1 MSKKAGKTPWLGIRG
16 DRYYVFWRDREA
28 GRTKRLSLRTDDQ
41 VEAEHRYAAFLV
53 EGRAITHPT
62 ESNALT
68 VPDALDD
75 YHREHVVLKCADP
88 YRQEIAIEHLKAFYG
103 DRPVAEI
110 DIPRSRAYADARRAG
125 QVGGGK
131 NRPNRV
137 GSDGTIRRELNVLL
151 AAANHARRWKRIT
164 EMPSVELP
172 SEKRLGEDEQAPYYE
187 RSEVDM
193 LIDLAEGELQQF
205 VELAYWTGARR
216 RSIEN
221 LTRGQVKWE
230 QKRLILMQPGKRA
243 TKKRQPIVPILP
255 RMEPALIVLW
265 DQGGDPRLFRCV
277 DFYRPFR
284 ELCERVGL
292 AGRHNPHLLRHSRA
306 THLLQAGKSIYT
318 VARLLGDTVSTIER
332 VYGHHAADYI
342 AEEIGDE

>member
-1 MSKKAGKTPWLGIRG
+1 MTKKAGKTPWLGKRD

-41 VEAEHRYAAFLV
+41 VEAEHRYAAFLT

-62 ESNALT
+62 GGSALT
-68 VPDALDD
+68 VPAALDD
-75 YHREHVVLKCADP
+75 YYREHVALKCADP
-88 YRQEIAIEHLKAFYG
+88 GRQEIAIEHLKAFYG

-110 DIPRSRAYADARRAG
+110 DIPRSRAYADARRTG
-125 QVGGGK
+125 RVGGGK
-131 NRPNRV
+131 KPNRI
-137 GSDGTIRRELNVLL
+137 GSDSTIRRELSVLL
-151 AAANHARRWKRIT
+151 AAANHARRWKRIK

-172 SEKRLGEDEQAPYYE
+172 SERRLGEDEQARYFE
-187 RSEVDM
+187 RSEVNM
-193 LIDLAEGELQQF
+193 LIDLANGELQQF

-221 LTRGQVKWE
+221 LTRDQVKWD
-230 QKRLILMQPGKRA
+230 QKRLILMPPGKRV

-255 RMEPALIVLW
+255 RMEPALTKLW
-265 DQGGDPRLFRCV
+265 DQGGDPRLFRCA

-284 ELCERVGL
+284 DLCERVGMV
-292 AGRHNPHLLRHSRA
+292 GRSNPHLLRHSRA

-318 VARLLGDTVSTIER
+318 VARLLGDTVATVER

>member
-1 MSKKAGKTPWLGIRG
+1 MAKLKKNGKTPWLGKRG
-16 DRYYVFWRDREA
+16 EQYYVFWRDREA

-41 VEAEHRYAAFLV
+41 DAAEQRYAAFLV
-53 EGRAITHPT
+53 EGQGVAQPHF
-62 ESNALT
+62 LT
-68 VPDALDD
+68 VSAALDS
-75 YHREHVVLKCADP
+75 YYREHVALKCADP
-88 YRQEIAIEHLKAFYG
+88 YRQEIAIEHLKAFFE
-103 DRPVAEI
+103 DQSISEI
-110 DIPRSRAYADARRAG
+110 DIPRSRAYADVRRSD
-125 QVGGGK
+125 
-131 NRPNRV
+131 RI
-137 GSDGTIRRELNVLL
+137 SDGTIRRELSVLL
-151 AAANHARRWKRIT
+151 AAANHAKRWKRLT

-172 SEKRLGEDEQAPYYE
+172 GEKRPGEDEQALYYE
-187 RSEVDM
+187 RHEVDM
-193 LIDLAEGELQQF
+193 LMDMAKGELQQF

-221 LTRGQVKWE
+221 LTRDQVKWE

-255 RMEPALIVLW
+255 RMEPALKHLW
-265 DQGGDPRLFRCV
+265 DQGGNPRLFHCA

-284 ELCERVGL
+284 ELCESLGM

-306 THLLQAGKSIYT
+306 THLLQTGKSIYT

-342 AEEIGDE
+342 AEELGDE

>member
-1 MSKKAGKTPWLGIRG
+1 MSEKTRKTPWLGRRG
-16 DRYYVFWRDREA
+16 ERYYVFWRDSDA
-28 GRTKRLSLRTDDQ
+28 GRTKRISLRTNDQ
-41 VEAEHRYAAFLV
+41 GEAERRYAAFLV
-53 EGRAITHPT
+53 EGRAITHPRGD
-62 ESNALT
+62 NLLT
-68 VPDALDD
+68 VPTALDD
-75 YHREHVVLKCADP
+75 YYREHVTLKCADP
-88 YRQEIAIEHLKAFYG
+88 SRQEIAIEHLKAFYG

-125 QVGGGK
+125 QI
-131 NRPNRV
+131 
-137 GSDGTIRRELNVLL
+137 SDGTIRRELNVLL

-172 SEKRLGEDEQAPYYE
+172 SEKRLGEDEQASYFE
-187 RSEVDM
+187 RSEINM

-205 VELAYWTGARR
+205 IELAYWTGARR

-230 QKRLILMQPGKRA
+230 QKRIILMQPGKRV

-255 RMEPALIVLW
+255 RMEPALKQLW
-265 DQGGDPRLFRCV
+265 AHGGDPRLFGRAA
-277 DFYRPFR
+277 FYQPFR
-284 ELCERVGL
+284 DLCESLGM
-292 AGRHNPHLLRHSRA
+292 ADRHKPHLLRHSRA

>member
-1 MSKKAGKTPWLGIRG
+1 MAKLKKNGKTPLLGKRG
-16 DRYYVFWRDREA
+16 EQFYVFWQDSAA
-28 GRTKRLSLRTDDQ
+28 GRTKRISLRTDDQ
-41 VEAEHRYAAFLV
+41 DEAERRYATFLL
-53 EGRAITHPT
+53 EGQAVTRPQL
-62 ESNALT
+62 LT
-68 VPDALDD
+68 VPAALDD
-75 YHREHVVLKCADP
+75 YYHEHVALKCADP
-88 YRQEIAIEHLKAFYG
+88 YRQEIVIEHLKAFFG
-103 DRPVAEI
+103 DRSVSEI
-110 DIPRSRAYADARRAG
+110 DIPRSRAYADSRRADG
-125 QVGGGK
+125 I
-131 NRPNRV
+131 
-137 GSDGTIRRELNVLL
+137 SDSTIRRELNVLL

-172 SEKRLGEDEQAPYYE
+172 SEKLLGEDEQAPYYE
-187 RSEVDM
+187 RHEIDM
-193 LIDLAEGELQQF
+193 LIDLASGELQQF
-205 VELAYWTGARR
+205 IELAYWTGARR

-221 LTRGQVKWE
+221 LTRDQVKWD
-230 QKRLILMQPGKRA
+230 QKRVILMKPGKRA

-255 RMEPALIVLW
+255 RMEPALKHLW
-265 DQGGDPRLFRCV
+265 EHGGDPRLFRCA

-292 AGRHNPHLLRHSRA
+292 ASRHNPHLLRHSRA